1 MGRKPKFKRNVTTL
15 ECTYLASAIIEKY
28 KSYGE
33 SKSDALQRILI
44 DYANPD
50 IVNQIRKDLEK
61 KSRYLKEKS
70 LQQQP
75 VITENIYGLTTQ
87 KTLLDSTNISFIEL
101 SKKDFFTKSQIL
113 MYIAK
118 QFNLTDEMADK
129 YLREGLQ
136 QGNIQI
142 IDDNCYVVS
151 QLQQKNV

>member
-1 MGRKPKFKRNVTTL
+1 
-15 ECTYLASAIIEKY
+15 
-28 KSYGE
+28 
-33 SKSDALQRILI
+33 
-44 DYANPD
+44 
-50 IVNQIRKDLEK
+50 
-61 KSRYLKEKS
+61 
-70 LQQQP
+70 
-75 VITENIYGLTTQ
+75 
-87 KTLLDSTNISFIEL
+87 
-101 SKKDFFTKSQIL
+101 